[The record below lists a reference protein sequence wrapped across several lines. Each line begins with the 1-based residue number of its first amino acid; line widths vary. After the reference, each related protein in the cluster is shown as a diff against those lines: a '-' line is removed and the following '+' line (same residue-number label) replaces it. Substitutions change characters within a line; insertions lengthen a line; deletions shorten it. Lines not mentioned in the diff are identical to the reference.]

1 MGALGVMKVIACGIS
16 TFTQFSV
23 QFSSIQFTTALI
35 GVYDMIVLS
44 QYPVCITSLPVNWRD
59 D

>member
-1 MGALGVMKVIACGIS
+1 MTMGALGVMKVIACGIS

-44 QYPVCITSLPVNWRD
+44 QYLV
-59 D
+59 